1 MHEFYVSV
9 FKEKKIFKISVNI
22 KTTLVFKIIFK
33 MWYLKKLWSKLLLC
47 YYYIRLYEKKEIKTK
62 YLCKN
67 LGQNL
72 GLHVT
77 FIRFIGNQ
85 QGQSV
90 F

>member
-1 MHEFYVSV
+1 MNFMWV
-9 FKEKKIFKISVNI
+9 FLWKKR
-22 KTTLVFKIIFK
+22 
-33 MWYLKKLWSKLLLC
+33 YLKYQLTLKLLKCSKLSLKCDTLKS
-47 YYYIRLYEKKEIKTK
+47 YEVNYGLYEKKEIKTK

>member
-1 MHEFYVSV
+1 MDYHR
-9 FKEKKIFKISVNI
+9 
-22 KTTLVFKIIFK
+22 IIT
-33 MWYLKKLWSKLLLC
+33 
-47 YYYIRLYEKKEIKTK
+47 EIKA
-62 YLCKN
+62 KN

-72 GLHVT
+72 GQDLGLHVI